1 MNIEIKRLDKNYNS
15 FHTFKLFKDYKD
27 SVLLESVNEDK
38 NLSKYSFIGLN
49 PIWTFKSK
57 GKLSYIN
64 DILVDSNNPFDAL
77 ESQLNKYKIK
87 YDFEIPFIGGAIGY
101 FSYDVGRIT
110 EEFKDTANEEFN
122 IPDSIFNFYNNIIIF
137 DIINKKTYISDLGL
151 LKENHICNIESAF
164 NEYKEEEAEFKELD
178 TKFYSNFEKD
188 EYIDTILK
196 LKEYIRS
203 GDVYIANLTRNIWCH
218 NNENPFEIYQK
229 LRGINRAP
237 FSAFINYKDFQIIS
251 SSPERFLQ
259 VVDNTV
265 NTRPIK
271 GTRPRGKTME
281 EDLKNK
287 EELIKS
293 EKDKAELL
301 MIVDLERN
309 DLSKVCRP
317 NSVKVTELFKLEEY
331 PTVFHL
337 VSNIYGELEEE
348 ISSVSCM
355 KQCFPGGSITGAP
368 KIRAI
373 EIIEELE
380 GLKRNIYTGSIGYFD
395 IRGNCDF
402 NIVIRSIIKIE
413 DKAYFGVGGGITWD
427 SNPEAEWFETLDKAN
442 ALMRVL

>member
-1 MNIEIKRLDKNYNS
+1 M
-15 FHTFKLFKDYKD
+15 
-27 SVLLESVNEDK
+27 
-38 NLSKYSFIGLN
+38 
-49 PIWTFKSK
+49 
-57 GKLSYIN
+57 
-64 DILVDSNNPFDAL
+64 
-77 ESQLNKYKIK
+77 
-87 YDFEIPFIGGAIGY
+87 
-101 FSYDVGRIT
+101 
-110 EEFKDTANEEFN
+110 
-122 IPDSIFNFYNNIIIF
+122 
-137 DIINKKTYISDLGL
+137 
-151 LKENHICNIESAF
+151 
-164 NEYKEEEAEFKELD
+164 
-178 TKFYSNFEKD
+178 
-188 EYIDTILK
+188 
-196 LKEYIRS
+196 
-203 GDVYIANLTRNIWCH
+203 
-218 NNENPFEIYQK
+218 
-229 LRGINRAP
+229 
-237 FSAFINYKDFQIIS
+237 
-251 SSPERFLQ
+251 
-259 VVDNTV
+259 
-265 NTRPIK
+265 
-271 GTRPRGKTME
+271 ME

-337 VSNIYGELEEE
+337 VSNIYGELEEG